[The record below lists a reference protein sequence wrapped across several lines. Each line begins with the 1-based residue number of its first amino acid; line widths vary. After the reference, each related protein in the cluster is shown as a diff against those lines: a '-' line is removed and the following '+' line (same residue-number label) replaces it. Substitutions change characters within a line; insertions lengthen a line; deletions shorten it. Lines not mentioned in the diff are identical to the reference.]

1 MKILFDETYTSN
13 DGKRTSRNIWY
24 GDADIS
30 VDGEY
35 GKIINL
41 NEDFMDNL
49 CKIIKT
55 SITSKSFAN
64 L

>member
-1 MKILFDETYTSN
+1 MKILFDETFTSN

-24 GDADIS
+24 GYADIS

-35 GKIINL
+35 GKNIKL

-49 CKIIKT
+49 CEIGIP
-55 SITSKSFAN
+55 
-64 L
+64 